1 MVMSSAAIGSAG
13 RAGRLGT
20 VRRML
25 NTWDWILAAVVTA
38 SASMV
43 QGTIGFGL
51 GVVSVPILTLIDPS
65 LTPIPQLLLSLPLAL
80 ATAAREH
87 SRVDTAGIGL
97 ITVGRVPGAL
107 GGAWLLTRVSE
118 QTIGIVI
125 GVVVLAAV
133 VASRSTRRFPINTR
147 TRLGAGLAAGF
158 SGTTSG
164 IGGPP
169 IALLYRGA
177 DTETARSTVAAAIAV
192 GLVVNL
198 TVLHL
203 AGAVVSNDYRVAA
216 ILGLPMVI
224 GFLASSRLRGHVD
237 DRRFRAGILA
247 LSAAASIALLARS
260 VMI

>member
-1 MVMSSAAIGSAG
+1 
-13 RAGRLGT
+13 
-20 VRRML
+20 ML
-25 NTWDWILAAVVTA
+25 NPSEWILAVAVTVFA
-38 SASMV
+38 SIV

-87 SRVDTAGIGL
+87 SKVDTAGIGW
-97 ITVGRVPGAL
+97 ITTGRVPGAI
-107 GGAWLLTRVSE
+107 GGAWLLTEVSE
-118 QTIGIVI
+118 RTIGSVI
-125 GVVVLAAV
+125 GVVVLVAV
-133 VASRSTRRFPINTR
+133 AVSRTERRLPINTR

-169 IALLYRGA
+169 LALLYRGA

-203 AGAVVSNDYRVAA
+203 AGAVMSNDYRVAA
-216 ILGLPMVI
+216 ILAVPMVV
-224 GFLASSRLRGHVD
+224 GFIASSRLRGHVD
-237 DRRFRAGILA
+237 DRRFRTGVLA
-247 LSAAASIALLARS
+247 LSTAASLALLLHS
-260 VMI
+260 LMS

>member
-1 MVMSSAAIGSAG
+1 
-13 RAGRLGT
+13 
-20 VRRML
+20 ML
-25 NTWDWILAAVVTA
+25 NPSEWILAVAVTVFA
-38 SASMV
+38 SIV

-65 LTPIPQLLLSLPLAL
+65 LTPIPQLVLSLPLAL

-87 SRVDTAGIGL
+87 SKVDTAGIGW
-97 ITVGRVPGAL
+97 ITTGRVPGAI
-107 GGAWLLTRVSE
+107 GGAWLLTQVSE
-118 QTIGIVI
+118 RTIGIVI

-133 VASRSTRRFPINTR
+133 IVSRTERRLPINTR

-169 IALLYRGA
+169 LALLYRGA

-203 AGAVVSNDYRVAA
+203 AGAVVTNDYRVAA
-216 ILGLPMVI
+216 ILAVPMVV
-224 GFLASSRLRGHVD
+224 GFIASSRLRGHVD
-237 DRRFRAGILA
+237 GRRFRAGVLVLSTAASLA
-247 LSAAASIALLARS
+247 LLVRS
-260 VMI
+260 MMS